1 MKTFFGLFFLSMS
14 LWGQNIYTVS
24 KTTTLSSSAEIITV
38 QQPATG
44 ALITRFISAFVDSA
58 SGCAFTIERNGTPA
72 SSTALTPVAAN
83 PSVTP
88 AATTTAWYSSN
99 VGVGSVITRATLPA
113 GGGIVVDLS
122 KVFLQKNDM
131 GQNLTVRTASC
142 SGVVDIVI
150 TYSEANY

>member
-1 MKTFFGLFFLSMS
+1 MSSCLF
-14 LWGQNIYTVS
+14 GQNVYTVS
-24 KTTTLSSSAEIITV
+24 KTTTLSSSAEVVTV

-44 ALITRFISAFVDSA
+44 SLITRFISAFVDSA

-72 SSTALTPVAAN
+72 SSTALTPAPAN

-99 VGVGSVITRATLPA
+99 VGTGTVLTRATLPA
-113 GGGIVVDLS
+113 GGGIIVDIT
-122 KVFLQKNDM
+122 KVFLQGNNK